1 MKKLD
6 KREKNLLIVLIV
18 ALTIGALDFILNM
31 DSYLSFYSDE
41 NVLIE
46 QTINKQAQKE
56 EKIAKRNVPAESLKN
71 WGEDP
76 FYDPAL
82 RVRKKIYKPKIEKI
96 SLKLKAIS
104 MAESMSVA
112 MINNK
117 VLAIGDLIDGYIV
130 KNIQEKEVTLVK
142 GEQTTI
148 LKLQ

>member
-6 KREKNLLIVLIV
+6 KREKNLVIVLIV
-18 ALTIGALDFILNM
+18 ALAIGAVDFIMNM
-31 DSYLSFYSDE
+31 DSYLSFYTEETQQEEVQISQE
-41 NVLIE
+41 V
-46 QTINKQAQKE
+46 QKE
-56 EKIAKRNVPAESLKN
+56 EKIRKRNVPEESLKN
-71 WGEDP
+71 WGNDP
-76 FYDPAL
+76 FFNPAL
-82 RVRKKIYKPKIEKI
+82 RVRKVVYKPKVKKI

-117 VLAIGDLIDGYIV
+117 VLAVGDLIDGYTV
-130 KNIQEKEVTLVK
+130 KNIQEKEVTLIK